1 MLELT
6 TEQNIEEKE
15 KIVVWPEV
23 ALTYFLT
30 EEPDVVEYL
39 KNKIPKNITLITGGL
54 RREFDN
60 SLNFSIVVC
69 NN

>member
-6 TEQNIEEKE
+6 IEKYWRKREGCSLA
-15 KIVVWPEV
+15 EV

-60 SLNFSIVVC
+60 KS
-69 NN
+69 